1 MADSRRANNALARF
15 ISRTTLSARRMVQ
28 PGHVRWAQAATRPSR
43 RTRALP
49 AHKELAYR
57 QHAHLLTSNDVVL
70 FLRPGEFDAHEWS
83 TLRAQLS
90 ALSANPADASV
101 PPLKLTVLRPGL
113 LSPLVRAAQPRD
125 PKAKKPK
132 HQQQSAQLS
141 DAARQALATL
151 DFSLVNDG
159 SHTCGPI
166 AVVTSPSLHPPTL
179 SKVLALVNK
188 FSKTPS
194 PNQPP
199 PGPKDPPLER
209 LAILSSLVER
219 QAATL
224 ERTKEVGKLPS
235 LDTLRAQLIGLLSA
249 PGSRITGVVG
259 ARAQEIGR
267 ALEGF
272 KLGLEEQG
280 KPKADAEASAS
291 ARGCLVT
298 LVGTCLFSTDPLP
311 HSACPALSPACS
323 LSPRPAA
330 LEPAQ
335 STASTGREHM
345 ARPSAPSQSPHRSPP
360 RTTSTSPSTAVPG
373 CPACCPACAPSTS
386 TAESLSVTDESANG
400 LAVVRGAAE
409 NGRRRE
415 GGLSRPNGRARA
427 KRSQARLAP
436 QKKKRVDAPAS
447 TPTQPPSVVN
457 KLKRPPPAP
466 PADGSPAPPPQP
478 PIPPDGS
485 VKTCEAVDRYDEV
498 CGEVVVGGW
507 KGKVPRRWCQMHEDE
522 EKFVR
527 ASFWNSVSSLPR
539 LARTHP
545 LPSPTEITSS
555 TSFTELAGWE
565 TIARQHMDL
574 AKRAYDSWV
583 FHRTHFFA
591 AGGDLV
597 DRLEGRGEGEGGTDL
612 ARGAWEEVRLRG
624 EKAEAVLKLI
634 IRRSHFLVC
643 DAEDA
648 LWLLHPQSRCT
659 HATANGYDSS
669 SSQSS
674 CECSHDASYCNHG
687 EDGGLHGSECGCCA
701 NSSIVAAEDED
712 DQSACSCTRTSSASH
727 HHPHHHHQQHHH
739 HSHRHPAHTL
749 HRNHISPPDQAPHN
763 PLRPPGS
770 PTLAPESEE
779 PDPLLALDTL
789 RRTEL
794 LELLSLT
801 GSHASFIREGRKS
814 VERVR
819 IVECLFRRL
828 ISRDEELLVKAYRGG
843 HDHVLRFFEDPALV
857 TLPAL
862 ARLHRALQRTS
873 PLELKEAIM
882 DAFRAIAWEE
892 SGATETEEGEEGVG
906 MQVLGGWLYRYQLS
920 RSMTPREWSHLYD
933 LCACPGCATKCCQR
947 FTDLALIRR
956 LSVVPHGPHPP
967 PFESWAQPGETDAKK
982 VFKALDVVWCAGKEK
997 DDVRKVRKMTQ
1008 PGMGIGMGAESVWA
1022 ARQERNWAFLK
1033 LSLTHPHAL
1042 SILTLLSQFFTLLVR
1057 SRLTP
1062 SHPLPPFPLPPPAH
1076 LWTHRIRTAPTKA
1089 ALSRPPSP
1097 STSSS
1102 SSLAVSAPSP
1112 SSHPWR
1118 ALPNPFNLSH
1128 SPAHIL
1134 AGFDALDSPEKEQD
1148 MPPFDGTYE
1157 ILVLDAPSDS
1167 PYAFVEAYIPRPLA
1181 AFENFL
1187 ASVIASAC
1195 GIKVPGVTVFDEDNS
1210 TTNGADSRAV
1220 AEKQGM
1226 DMPALLQAALEHG
1239 AVESFLAGDLV
1250 WDFGDVKGVTTP
1262 FSSSTGGAGGK
1273 RFSGVDLKKVG
1284 KNGIVAPPLPT
1295 PAAPAA
1301 NNGANGAVGAAG
1313 RKGGAGAKNAKGS
1326 AATGAAAADKD
1337 KKGKV
1342 LDGLRDDSLALRLA
1356 RSLSTAALLS
1366 TLGSMASPTAD
1377 RSALLTSAVSFL
1389 RDPQTASSP
1398 LAQRIAFLESKGL
1411 TQPEIQI
1418 ALQQANGAAPG
1429 GGGGAPAL
1437 VPRGAYGAGAGP
1449 VGPYGVQMAEY
1460 QRDWRDWF
1468 IMGVVGGGVGW
1479 LAVKLA
1485 QKFLVPHL
1493 QPPTETDLEA
1503 SQRALEAKYD
1513 EAAELLKTLQEST
1526 DAVANSLDEQRRE
1539 IEKELEEVRQAVKE
1553 MREGEKKRDEW
1564 AKNVGK
1570 QVDEMVKSLPSLLD
1584 KQASAQTSSL
1594 NDLQTEL
1601 KSLKS
1606 LLIARRPTAPAA
1618 PTPSP
1623 GSPATTPGLANSTS
1637 SSTGGSS
1644 LPFNIKPPG
1653 LPAWQLKNSSAAAN
1667 AAGGSSAPATST
1679 AGYSVPDSTAAA
1691 AEKDKDPSASGVL
1704 VEKPDATEGAKEGEE
1719 AGDKGKGKA
1728 VEASS

>member
-1 MADSRRANNALARF
+1 
-15 ISRTTLSARRMVQ
+15 MVQ
-28 PGHVRWAQAATRPSR
+28 PGHVRWAQAAARPTRS
-43 RTRALP
+43 TRALP

-57 QHAHLLTSNDVVL
+57 RHAHLLTANDVVL
-70 FLRPGEFDAHEWS
+70 FLRPGEFNAHEWG
-83 TLRAQLS
+83 TLRAQLA
-90 ALSANPADASV
+90 ALSANPADPST

-132 HQQQSAQLS
+132 HQQQSLQLS
-141 DAARQALATL
+141 DAAREALAAL
-151 DFSLVNDG
+151 DFSLINDR
-159 SHTCGPI
+159 SHTSGPI

-188 FSKTPS
+188 FSQTPN
-194 PNQPP
+194 PNRPA
-199 PGPKDPPLER
+199 PGPKDPPVER

-224 ERTKEVGKLPS
+224 ERTEEVGKLPS
-235 LDTLRAQLIGLLSA
+235 LDTLRAQLVGLLSA
-249 PGSRITGVVG
+249 PGARITGVVG

-280 KPKADAEASAS
+280 KPKA
-291 ARGCLVT
+291 
-298 LVGTCLFSTDPLP
+298 
-311 HSACPALSPACS
+311 
-323 LSPRPAA
+323 
-330 LEPAQ
+330 
-335 STASTGREHM
+335 
-345 ARPSAPSQSPHRSPP
+345 
-360 RTTSTSPSTAVPG
+360 
-373 CPACCPACAPSTS
+373 
-386 TAESLSVTDESANG
+386 
-400 LAVVRGAAE
+400 
-409 NGRRRE
+409 E
-415 GGLSRPNGRARA
+415 GG
-427 KRSQARLAP
+427 
-436 QKKKRVDAPAS
+436 KKKRVDAPAS
-447 TPTQPPSVVN
+447 VPAQPPPAVN
-457 KLKRPPPAP
+457 KLKRPPPAL
-466 PADGSPAPPPQP
+466 PADGSPAPPPEP

-555 TSFTELAGWE
+555 TSFTELEGWE

-669 SSQSS
+669 SLQSS

-687 EDGGLHGSECGCCA
+687 DDDGLHGSE
-701 NSSIVAAEDED
+701 
-712 DQSACSCTRTSSASH
+712 
-727 HHPHHHHQQHHH
+727 
-739 HSHRHPAHTL
+739 
-749 HRNHISPPDQAPHN
+749 NHISPPNQAAHN

-779 PDPLLALDTL
+779 PDPLVALDTL

-906 MQVLGGWLYRYQLS
+906 MQVLGGWLYRYQLG

-933 LCACPGCATKCCQR
+933 LCACPGCATTCCQR

-956 LSVVPHGPHPP
+956 LTVVPHGPHPP
-967 PFESWAQPGETDAKK
+967 PFESWTRPGETDAKK

-1008 PGMGIGMGAESVWA
+1008 PGMGIGMGAETVWA

-1062 SHPLPPFPLPPPAH
+1062 AHPLPSFPLPPHAH
-1076 LWTHRIRTAPTKA
+1076 LWTHRLRTAPTKA

-1112 SSHPWR
+1112 STHPWR

-1134 AGFDALDSPEKEQD
+1134 AGFDAFDSPEKEQD

-1157 ILVLDAPSDS
+1157 LLVLDAPSDS

-1195 GIKVPGVTVFDEDNS
+1195 GIKVPGVTVFDEDVAASNE
-1210 TTNGADSRAV
+1210 ADSRAA

-1262 FSSSTGGAGGK
+1262 FSPSTGGTGGK

-1284 KNGIVAPPLPT
+1284 KNGIVAPPMPI
-1295 PAAPAA
+1295 PAAPATN
-1301 NNGANGAVGAAG
+1301 NNGANGAVGSAG
-1313 RKGGAGAKNAKGS
+1313 KKGGAGVKNAKGAAAG
-1326 AATGAAAADKD
+1326 AATTDKE
-1337 KKGKV
+1337 KKAKA

-1356 RSLSTAALLS
+1356 RSLF
-1366 TLGSMASPTAD
+1366 
-1377 RSALLTSAVSFL
+1377 VS
-1389 RDPQTASSP
+1389 
-1398 LAQRIAFLESKGL
+1398 
-1411 TQPEIQI
+1411 
-1418 ALQQANGAAPG
+1418 
-1429 GGGGAPAL
+1429 
-1437 VPRGAYGAGAGP
+1437 
-1449 VGPYGVQMAEY
+1449 
-1460 QRDWRDWF
+1460 
-1468 IMGVVGGGVGW
+1468 
-1479 LAVKLA
+1479 
-1485 QKFLVPHL
+1485 
-1493 QPPTETDLEA
+1493 
-1503 SQRALEAKYD
+1503 
-1513 EAAELLKTLQEST
+1513 
-1526 DAVANSLDEQRRE
+1526 
-1539 IEKELEEVRQAVKE
+1539 
-1553 MREGEKKRDEW
+1553 
-1564 AKNVGK
+1564 
-1570 QVDEMVKSLPSLLD
+1570 
-1584 KQASAQTSSL
+1584 
-1594 NDLQTEL
+1594 
-1601 KSLKS
+1601 
-1606 LLIARRPTAPAA
+1606 
-1618 PTPSP
+1618 
-1623 GSPATTPGLANSTS
+1623 
-1637 SSTGGSS
+1637 
-1644 LPFNIKPPG
+1644 
-1653 LPAWQLKNSSAAAN
+1653 
-1667 AAGGSSAPATST
+1667 
-1679 AGYSVPDSTAAA
+1679 
-1691 AEKDKDPSASGVL
+1691 
-1704 VEKPDATEGAKEGEE
+1704 
-1719 AGDKGKGKA
+1719 
-1728 VEASS
+1728 